1 MQSRPLSRTEPL
13 DLAASHTLAGALHR
27 LGRLDPREAI
37 REATGWQPSFVD
49 MVLLLMGCG
58 LLVFATS
65 AAVLLGRR
73 DARAAA

>member
-1 MQSRPLSRTEPL
+1 
-13 DLAASHTLAGALHR
+13 
-27 LGRLDPREAI
+27 
-37 REATGWQPSFVD
+37 